1 MHILGPIFILIGIVI
16 LFTAKGAIH
25 EIESFIVLLIGVVLI
40 CSGSVVNAL
49 EKIRK
54 EILIRWP
61 EQEEELPLYQSSRSS
76 NGTAMRNGLVL
87 AVLIMLALAL
97 IASRDR
103 VSSILLQWLSNNE
116 PSQAK

>member
-25 EIESFIVLLIGVVLI
+25 EIEAFIVLLIGVVLI

-61 EQEEELPLYQSSRSS
+61 EQEELPLYQSSRSS